1 MSHIPNA
8 RHSPDNRLSTLGTRR
23 SARASGHD
31 PARDAIDSQTEELLG
46 QGHHSEELMITP
58 RGQVILN
65 PDRIDENAFDR
76 ALAESPLLKPP
87 V

>member
-1 MSHIPNA
+1 
-8 RHSPDNRLSTLGTRR
+8 
-23 SARASGHD
+23 
-31 PARDAIDSQTEELLG
+31 
-46 QGHHSEELMITP
+46 MITP